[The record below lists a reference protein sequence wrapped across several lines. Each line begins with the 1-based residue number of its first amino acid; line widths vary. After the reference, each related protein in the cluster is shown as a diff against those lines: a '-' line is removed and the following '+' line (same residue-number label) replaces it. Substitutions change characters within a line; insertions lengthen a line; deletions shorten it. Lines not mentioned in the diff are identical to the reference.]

1 MLWKPHGILDEAIV
15 KEIVAFIDV
24 VEERASKPFN
34 RFADLSALDMVDLNF
49 KFVFQSIKPR
59 LRAHHSFEI
68 ADVFMRSRDSALR
81 SCAESGINQFLMK
94 RLLLFFIMSAAFA
107 YGLFAS
113 DSLPFPVSV
122 GGQAAKDGTPFA
134 KIENPVAADA
144 ELSVQSKDAMI
155 IVNVNAVNAKNE
167 PVPGSTPAVILLQG
181 KTKTNLDKTMDGR
194 KLAAGNY
201 VVSVVSEGKTAS
213 ILVTIK

>member
-1 MLWKPHGILDEAIV
+1 
-15 KEIVAFIDV
+15 
-24 VEERASKPFN
+24 
-34 RFADLSALDMVDLNF
+34 
-49 KFVFQSIKPR
+49 
-59 LRAHHSFEI
+59 
-68 ADVFMRSRDSALR
+68 
-81 SCAESGINQFLMK
+81 MK
-94 RLLLFFIMSAAFA
+94 RVLLFSIMSAAFA

-134 KIENPVAADA
+134 KIGNPVAADA
-144 ELSVQSKDAMI
+144 ELSVESKDGMI
-155 IVNVNAVNAKNE
+155 IVNVHSVNAKNE

-181 KTKTNLDKTMDGR
+181 KTKTNLDKTMDGK

-201 VVSVVSEGKTAS
+201 IMSVVSEGKTAS

>member
-1 MLWKPHGILDEAIV
+1 
-15 KEIVAFIDV
+15 
-24 VEERASKPFN
+24 
-34 RFADLSALDMVDLNF
+34 
-49 KFVFQSIKPR
+49 
-59 LRAHHSFEI
+59 
-68 ADVFMRSRDSALR
+68 
-81 SCAESGINQFLMK
+81 MK
-94 RLLLFFIMSAAFA
+94 RLLLFFIMSTAFA

-181 KTKTNLDKTMDGR
+181 KTKTNLDKTMDGK

-201 VVSVVSEGKTAS
+201 IVSVVSEGKTAS

>member
-1 MLWKPHGILDEAIV
+1 MPT
-15 KEIVAFIDV
+15 
-24 VEERASKPFN
+24 
-34 RFADLSALDMVDLNF
+34 
-49 KFVFQSIKPR
+49 
-59 LRAHHSFEI
+59 
-68 ADVFMRSRDSALR
+68 
-81 SCAESGINQFLMK
+81 
-94 RLLLFFIMSAAFA
+94 AFA

-144 ELSVQSKDAMI
+144 ELSVESKDGMI
-155 IVNVNAVNAKNE
+155 IVNVHAVNAKNE

-181 KTKTNLDKTMDGR
+181 KTKTNLDKTMDGK

-201 VVSVVSEGKTAS
+201 VMSVVSEGKTAS